1 MVETVTLLI
10 SLGAIGLQVA
20 IVIGCLLLVL
30 KKGGVLL
37 AWFGK
42 RGVLFAYLLAL
53 AGMIGSLFYSEV
65 ALFTPCVLCWYQRI
79 FVYAN
84 VFILGLA
91 LYRGDN
97 SVIPYGKILSIVGG
111 VIAFY
116 HVILPSLPAV
126 AATTCSP
133 ASSVSCSETYFTTFG
148 YITIPIISLTSFV
161 AMWFLLH
168 LAQRYVSNK

>member
-20 IVIGCLLLVL
+20 LVVGCLLLIF
-30 KKGGVLL
+30 KKGDALL
-37 AWFGK
+37 TWFGK

-53 AGMIGSLFYSEV
+53 TGMIGSLFYSEI

-97 SVIPYGKILSIVGG
+97 AVIPYGKILSMVGG
-111 VIAFY
+111 LVAFY
-116 HVILPSLPAV
+116 HVSLPLFPY

-148 YITIPIISLTSFV
+148 YITIPIISLTSFI
-161 AMWFLLH
+161 ASWLLLH
-168 LAQRYVSNK
+168 LAHRYVSSK